1 MLQWRGCEK
10 IMETNPYK
18 SPIEQTMLAVENLE
32 PMDLRE
38 RFRNEEMTVLA
49 VGWFYYFFGSLLATI
64 GLACVAGYFIWGES
78 VMVLLG
84 AVCLIIGPVYVIT
97 GFGLRRFDVWARV
110 PSIVAA
116 FVAIVIPPV
125 GLLAG
130 AVCLYLLCRN
140 AVREMFTLQYQ
151 TAVLTEGEIIGHYGW
166 LAVVGGVLSG
176 ATLSLLG
183 YFLSQGFF

>member
-1 MLQWRGCEK
+1 
-10 IMETNPYK
+10 MESDPYRT
-18 SPIEQTMLAVENLE
+18 PIAESLLEVENLRPE
-32 PMDLRE
+32 GLRE

-64 GLACVAGYFIWGES
+64 GGALLAGFFLWDKPLMGVLGS
-78 VMVLLG
+78 VGLL
-84 AVCLIIGPVYVIT
+84 IGPVYIIT
-97 GFGLRRFDVWARV
+97 GFGLRRFDVWARL

-140 AVREMFTLQYQ
+140 AVKEMFTLQYQ
-151 TAVLTEGEIIGHYGW
+151 TAVMTEGEIIGHYGW
-166 LAVVGGVLSG
+166 LGVVGGVLSG
-176 ATLSLLG
+176 ATISLFTVLLAEG
-183 YFLSQGFF
+183 LL

>member
-1 MLQWRGCEK
+1 
-10 IMETNPYK
+10 MESDPYK
-18 SPIEQTMLAVENLE
+18 SPVEQTLLEVENLQPE
-32 PMDLRE
+32 RLRE

-64 GLACVAGYFIWGES
+64 GAAAVAGYFIWS
-78 VMVLLG
+78 KPLLVALG

-116 FVAIVIPPV
+116 LVAIVIPPV

-151 TAVLTEGEIIGHYGW
+151 TAVLAEGEIIGHYGW
-166 LAVVGGVLSG
+166 LAVAGGMLSG
-176 ATLSLLG
+176 ATLSLFA
-183 YFLSQGFF
+183 YFLTEGFL

>member
-1 MLQWRGCEK
+1 
-10 IMETNPYK
+10 MESDPYK
-18 SPIEQTMLAVENLE
+18 SPVEQTLLELENLH
-32 PMDLRE
+32 PGGLRE

-64 GLACVAGYFIWGES
+64 GAAGLVGHFIWGKPL
-78 VMVLLG
+78 VAALG
-84 AVCLIIGPVYVIT
+84 GVCLIIGPVYVIT

-110 PSIVAA
+110 PSMVAA

-130 AVCLYLLCRN
+130 VVCLYLLWRN

-151 TAVLTEGEIIGHYGW
+151 AAVVAEGELIGHYGW
-166 LAVVGGVLSG
+166 LAVGGGVLSG
-176 ATLSLLG
+176 AALSVFA
-183 YFLSQGFF
+183 YFMTMGFL

>member
-1 MLQWRGCEK
+1 
-10 IMETNPYK
+10 MESDPYK
-18 SPIEQTMLAVENLE
+18 SPVEQTLLEVENLE
-32 PMDLRE
+32 PIDLRE

-49 VGWFYYFFGSLLATI
+49 VGWFYYFFGSLLATTGA
-64 GLACVAGYFIWGES
+64 GLLTGFFLMENALMGL
-78 VMVLLG
+78 MG
-84 AVCLIIGPVYVIT
+84 AVCLIIGPVYIIT

-116 FVAIVIPPV
+116 LVAIVIPPV

-130 AVCLYLLCRN
+130 VVCLYLLCRN

-151 TAVLTEGEIIGHYGW
+151 AAVVAEGEIIGHYGW

-176 ATLSLLG
+176 ATLGLLG
-183 YFLSQGFF
+183 YLLSQGFL

>member
-1 MLQWRGCEK
+1 MK
-10 IMETNPYK
+10 TDPYK
-18 SPIEQTMLAVENLE
+18 SPVEQTMMAVENMN

-49 VGWFYYFFGSLLATI
+49 VGWFYYFFGSLLGTM
-64 GLACVAGYFIWGES
+64 GVALVMGYFIWDEPL
-78 VMVLLG
+78 MVLLG
-84 AVCLIIGPVYVIT
+84 AVGLIIGPVYVIT

-151 TAVLTEGEIIGHYGW
+151 TAVITEGEIIGHYGW
-166 LAVVGGVLSG
+166 LAVVGGILSG
-176 ATLSLLG
+176 MTLSLVG
-183 YFLSQGFF
+183 FLLAKGFL

>member
-64 GLACVAGYFIWGES
+64 GLACVAGSVLRSGPSLPPRGEES
-78 VMVLLG
+78 LLD
-84 AVCLIIGPVYVIT
+84 IRPY
-97 GFGLRRFDVWARV
+97 
-110 PSIVAA
+110 
-116 FVAIVIPPV
+116 
-125 GLLAG
+125 GLLPA
-130 AVCLYLLCRN
+130 APK
-140 AVREMFTLQYQ
+140 
-151 TAVLTEGEIIGHYGW
+151 
-166 LAVVGGVLSG
+166 
-176 ATLSLLG
+176 
-183 YFLSQGFF
+183 

>member
-1 MLQWRGCEK
+1 
-10 IMETNPYK
+10 MESDPYK
-18 SPIEQTMLAVENLE
+18 SPVEQTLLELENLH
-32 PMDLRE
+32 PGGLRE

-64 GLACVAGYFIWGES
+64 GAAGLVGHFIWGKPL
-78 VMVLLG
+78 VAALG
-84 AVCLIIGPVYVIT
+84 GVCLIIGPVYIIT

-110 PSIVAA
+110 PSMVAA
-116 FVAIVIPPV
+116 LVAIVIPPV

-130 AVCLYLLCRN
+130 VVCLYLLWRN

-151 TAVLTEGEIIGHYGW
+151 AAVVAEGELIGHYGW

-176 ATLSLLG
+176 AALSLFA
-183 YFLSQGFF
+183 YFMTMGLL

>member
-1 MLQWRGCEK
+1 
-10 IMETNPYK
+10 MESNPYK
-18 SPIEQTMLAVENLE
+18 SPVEQTLLEVENLQPE
-32 PMDLRE
+32 VLRE

-64 GLACVAGYFIWGES
+64 GAVGVIGYFIWEKPL
-78 VMVLLG
+78 VAALG
-84 AVCLIIGPVYVIT
+84 GVCLIIGPVYIIT

-110 PSIVAA
+110 PSMVAA
-116 FVAIVIPPV
+116 LVAIVIPPV

-151 TAVLTEGEIIGHYGW
+151 TAVVTEGEIIGHYGW

-176 ATLSLLG
+176 ATLSLFAYLLTKG
-183 YFLSQGFF
+183 LL

>member
-1 MLQWRGCEK
+1 
-10 IMETNPYK
+10 MESNPYK
-18 SPIEQTMLAVENLE
+18 SPVEQTLLEVESLE

-64 GLACVAGYFIWGES
+64 GAASVAGYFLWNER
-78 VMVLLG
+78 VMVFLG

-116 FVAIVIPPV
+116 LVAIVIPPV

-140 AVREMFTLQYQ
+140 AVSEMFTLQYQ
-151 TAVLTEGEIIGHYGW
+151 TAVITEGEIIGHYGW

-176 ATLSLLG
+176 VTLSLVAF
-183 YFLSQGFF
+183 FLTKGFF